1 MKTKLGLNKAQKSTH
16 QSLTKPFGKK
26 FMSLV
31 LCICM
36 LIGVLATM
44 PSAVYANVDS
54 LNLLWPIKNYYRVD
68 SGFGIR
74 SWDGRAHNGIDI
86 FRPCN
91 TPIYAAQSGTAVA
104 TYHSSWGNNV
114 LIDHGNGYKT
124 RYAHMNKF
132 AFSGSKWVEK
142 GEVIGYVGKTG
153 SAAGYHLHFELY
165 QGPTRINPVPVNYD
179 GRHSFGG
186 SAPCTQAVRYVYDV
200 TQTVTE
206 PVHTHSWNYN
216 YDSGHPHNQYRSCS
230 CGAKEYTGSRQNV
243 AGCANCFPVGNV
255 SLTRSFNKVNGTA
268 TFYRNS
274 VENAHSYTLTLY
286 RDGYQYGNYNM
297 SGRSYSVSGLAPGN
311 YSAELTAR
319 NNNTGR
325 TRKGYCSNF
334 KIVNTYNVSFNAN
347 GGSNA
352 PSAQTKI
359 QNEWLTLSSS
369 KPNRSHYIFKGWA
382 SSRTASEP
390 QYQPGG
396 TYDKNAKI
404 TLYAVW
410 EPEVY
415 TVNFDADGG
424 KGDVSD
430 RTITYGDTMK
440 MPNGV
445 IKDGYYLKGWATKK
459 GATDAEYKFGV
470 DYKIDKNLSLY
481 AVWGNSTWTE
491 EVASSFAGG
500 DGTEQNPYRISNAA
514 ELAYL
519 AKIVNTQSTAAEYKY
534 YVLTDNINLGYS
546 EWTPI
551 GIFDNENQYFCGSLD
566 GNGYT
571 ISDLYI
577 SNVNANYI
585 GLFGRAKD
593 STFKNITLAGTIE
606 GINTTVV
613 AYIGGMCGYT
623 EKTDFTDCNIAFFN
637 ISNLTV
643 GTSGY
648 SSVGCLAGNT
658 DEGNIMKCRADECSI
673 NLKSGEFY
681 SGIMVGDCNT
691 KISDCEVK
699 STESGLFSTSSN
711 VDMYA
716 IGGLCGY
723 MNEDVETCSVSAP
736 YFANTLQVNC
746 SQYGMDRIGGL
757 CGYATATVRTSSV
770 QFSDGPI
777 KTIDGGD
784 YKSSI
789 YASGDEAF
797 IGGITGYSES
807 MSEIIDC
814 KYNGQS
820 LTGISKNRGMII
832 GGLVG
837 RATSPPNA
845 TASREHKGYSTIKYR
860 EMPTKDGYKAI
871 WYTNPECT
879 NQYMFGTR
887 ISEDLILYPKWEK
900 RGKRR
905 YWNGTSKEPEY
916 NTDTKTYIIT
926 TGEELAWISDVSN
939 GVITTGANY
948 PADKSFKGYNVELGD
963 DIYLNENW
971 SSSSEWG
978 NTPPPNTWKR
988 IGSFSG
994 TFNGKGYTIYGMYK
1008 QGLFGTLTAG
1018 KISGVDVDCL
1028 YINEAAVVDYI
1039 DENSVV
1045 ENCEV
1050 TGSYRDSRIYGN
1062 DTIGGIARKNYG
1074 EIKNCINFAPIY
1086 GRYQVGGIVGE
1097 NNGKISDC
1105 HNYGDVSGNS
1115 GDNYYSV
1122 CIGGI
1127 VGENK
1132 GYGASDIRIV
1142 NCSNSGYVYGVVGI
1156 GGIVGKSI
1164 CNKFNY
1170 IEHCFNKGP
1179 VYGSYRNGTW
1189 NCSSIGGIIGES
1201 GSGTSVYDC
1210 YNVGGVGGSS
1220 SYSDIGG
1227 IIGHQGY
1234 SDSFK
1239 QHGWISRCYN
1249 IGNVTG
1255 NSEIGEIAGYNNGY
1269 VRWNYYSGSNSV
1281 VGTNDYSAYDNYYKS
1296 SSNMKNL
1303 SNLSRLGESD
1313 WAVNSNYN
1321 DGYPYLKSIEYVFK
1335 TYSIKSG
1342 EELTQNDTIKRSFA
1356 NVDGILYGEGSWS
1369 KVGGLAGVASG
1380 STTSVPTARI
1390 KGSLSVA
1397 SKINANTTG
1406 KAYKGYIVGNMYD
1419 PAFDISS
1426 TYYGSDVELPNNGS
1440 NDVINTAGTARAT
1453 RLMKM
1458 PSFLKNQL
1466 GLGEYISV
1474 ENLKENPEAV
1484 WVIRDGQLPELY
1496 YNCLN
1501 DITVSKDIENGAVTV
1516 DKTQAVDGETVTITA
1531 TPNDGYELNKVYV
1544 NGTEID
1550 GTAFEMSGAS
1560 DVYATF
1566 KPITPEYNVKV
1577 QTDSNA
1583 AATLVNMDKDSGGE
1597 ISLMSVGDTELT
1609 ARDGEEIKVN
1619 ASAIDDYTVDGVYV
1633 NGEEIAAD
1641 SFIVTDNSTVSLDVQ
1656 SLSTDVKAV
1665 TNDAEDISYISAV
1678 LSGKLEDDSSEHQRY
1693 ILYWA
1698 DNDPDTVYTTEVSEQ
1713 PGEYKVEVQDLLPG
1727 TAYSFK
1733 MTENGNVKSFKTLSE
1748 DSDGDGEPV
1757 TPPQKDLLTTT
1768 VCTKTVDGYHF
1779 DITADESITDEI
1791 MVAIYNADDMVIDIK
1806 YAEVSGGKAAVDT
1819 TQSTAKY
1826 AKIFVWESGM
1836 KPKAAPERVTVQ

>member
-1 MKTKLGLNKAQKSTH
+1 M
-16 QSLTKPFGKK
+16 
-26 FMSLV
+26 
-31 LCICM
+31 
-36 LIGVLATM
+36 
-44 PSAVYANVDS
+44 
-54 LNLLWPIKNYYRVD
+54 
-68 SGFGIR
+68 
-74 SWDGRAHNGIDI
+74 
-86 FRPCN
+86 
-91 TPIYAAQSGTAVA
+91 
-104 TYHSSWGNNV
+104 
-114 LIDHGNGYKT
+114 
-124 RYAHMNKF
+124 
-132 AFSGSKWVEK
+132 
-142 GEVIGYVGKTG
+142 
-153 SAAGYHLHFELY
+153 
-165 QGPTRINPVPVNYD
+165 
-179 GRHSFGG
+179 
-186 SAPCTQAVRYVYDV
+186 
-200 TQTVTE
+200 
-206 PVHTHSWNYN
+206 
-216 YDSGHPHNQYRSCS
+216 
-230 CGAKEYTGSRQNV
+230 
-243 AGCANCFPVGNV
+243 
-255 SLTRSFNKVNGTA
+255 
-268 TFYRNS
+268 
-274 VENAHSYTLTLY
+274 
-286 RDGYQYGNYNM
+286 
-297 SGRSYSVSGLAPGN
+297 
-311 YSAELTAR
+311 
-319 NNNTGR
+319 
-325 TRKGYCSNF
+325 
-334 KIVNTYNVSFNAN
+334 
-347 GGSNA
+347 
-352 PSAQTKI
+352 
-359 QNEWLTLSSS
+359 
-369 KPNRSHYIFKGWA
+369 
-382 SSRTASEP
+382 
-390 QYQPGG
+390 
-396 TYDKNAKI
+396 
-404 TLYAVW
+404 
-410 EPEVY
+410 
-415 TVNFDADGG
+415 
-424 KGDVSD
+424 
-430 RTITYGDTMK
+430 
-440 MPNGV
+440 
-445 IKDGYYLKGWATKK
+445 
-459 GATDAEYKFGV
+459 
-470 DYKIDKNLSLY
+470 
-481 AVWGNSTWTE
+481 
-491 EVASSFAGG
+491 
-500 DGTEQNPYRISNAA
+500 
-514 ELAYL
+514 
-519 AKIVNTQSTAAEYKY
+519 NTQSTAPEYKY

-585 GLFGRAKD
+585 GLFGRAQD
-593 STFKNITLAGTIE
+593 SAFKNITLAGTIE
-606 GINTTVV
+606 GINTTTV

-673 NLKSGEFY
+673 NLKSGRFY

-711 VDMYA
+711 VDMYT

-746 SQYGMDRIGGL
+746 SQYGADRIGGL

-777 KTIDGGD
+777 KTIDGSD

-789 YASGDEAF
+789 YASGDEAS

-887 ISEDLILYPKWEK
+887 ISEDLTLYPKWEK
-900 RGKRR
+900 YGERK

-939 GVITTGANY
+939 GVITTGTNY

-971 SSSSEWG
+971 SSSDKWG
-978 NTPPPNTWKR
+978 STPPPNIWKR
-988 IGSFSG
+988 IGNFSG
-994 TFNGKGYTIYGMYK
+994 TFNGKGYTIYGLYK
-1008 QGLFGTLTAG
+1008 QGLFDKLAFG
-1018 KISGVDVDCL
+1018 KISGVTVKNL
-1028 YINEAAVVDYI
+1028 YINDDGAAVVNYI
-1039 DENSVV
+1039 DGDSVV

-1050 TGSYRDSRIYGN
+1050 QRYYETDSTIYGG
-1062 DTIGGIARKNYG
+1062 GGIARRNYG
-1074 EIKNCINFAPIY
+1074 EIKKCMNEAYIY
-1086 GRYQVGGIVGE
+1086 GDVRTGGIVGE
-1097 NNGKISDC
+1097 NYGKISDC
-1105 HNYGDVSGNS
+1105 HNYGKINGESEV
-1115 GDNYYSV
+1115 
-1122 CIGGI
+1122 GGI
-1127 VGENK
+1127 VGFSSSSSS
-1132 GYGASDIRIV
+1132 GLYSLISC
-1142 NCSNSGYVYGVVGI
+1142 CSNHNAVYGESEV
-1156 GGIVGKSI
+1156 GGIVGNSDSKT
-1164 CNKFNY
+1164 KMKY
-1170 IEHCFNKGP
+1170 CFNKVQSVLIYAKYG
-1179 VYGSYRNGTW
+1179 YCGGIAGFAAGSIDYCYNLMTNRIAGSYLT
-1189 NCSSIGGIIGES
+1189 GGIAGRLNTTGKIN
-1201 GSGTSVYDC
+1201 T
-1210 YNVGGVGGSS
+1210 
-1220 SYSDIGG
+1220 
-1227 IIGHQGY
+1227 
-1234 SDSFK
+1234 
-1239 QHGWISRCYN
+1239 CYN
-1249 IGNVTG
+1249 IGTVSADKDVG
-1255 NSEIGEIAGYNNGY
+1255 SIVGLSEGSVN
-1269 VRWNYYSGSNSV
+1269 RCYYSSSKAA
-1281 VGTNDYSAYDNYYKS
+1281 VGNNDGSAYENYYKS
-1296 SSNMKNL
+1296 NTDMKKL
-1303 SNLSRLGESD
+1303 SNLSYLDESD

-1321 DGYPYLKSIEYVFK
+1321 DGYPYLKSTEYVFK

-1342 EELTQNDTIKRSFA
+1342 EKLTQNDTIKRSFA

-1406 KAYKGYIVGNMYD
+1406 KAYKGYIVGDMD
-1419 PAFDISS
+1419 DTAFDISS

-1474 ENLKENPEAV
+1474 ENLKENPDAV

-1501 DITVSKDIENGAVTV
+1501 DITVSKDIENGEVTA

-1560 DVYATF
+1560 DIYATF

-1583 AATLVNMDKDSGGE
+1583 AATLVNMDKDSGSE
-1597 ISLMSVGDTELT
+1597 ISLISVGDTELT

-1656 SLSTDVKAV
+1656 SISTDVKAV

-1678 LSGKLEDDSSEHQRY
+1678 LSGKLEDDNSEHQRY

-1768 VCTKTVDGYHF
+1768 VCTKNVDGYHF
-1779 DITADESITDEI
+1779 DITEDESITDEI

-1806 YAEVSGGKAAVDT
+1806 YAEVSGGKAAADT

>member
-26 FMSLV
+26 LMSFV

-36 LIGVLATM
+36 LIGIMV
-44 PSAVYANVDS
+44 
-54 LNLLWPIKNYYRVD
+54 
-68 SGFGIR
+68 
-74 SWDGRAHNGIDI
+74 
-86 FRPCN
+86 
-91 TPIYAAQSGTAVA
+91 
-104 TYHSSWGNNV
+104 
-114 LIDHGNGYKT
+114 
-124 RYAHMNKF
+124 
-132 AFSGSKWVEK
+132 
-142 GEVIGYVGKTG
+142 
-153 SAAGYHLHFELY
+153 
-165 QGPTRINPVPVNYD
+165 INPQNAEAQTITISEFNQKIQELKKLYPEKSYWNGSYNGKSWQCYGWAETVCAYIFNDNPRNWARNYD
-179 GRHSFGG
+179 LDNIRLGVHLRYPYKGYGHSMVVTGISGNTVTISDCNWVRNTVTWDRRTYTISELKNLGAWYYASNNSRVSGG
-186 SAPCTQAVRYVYDV
+186 TQ
-200 TQTVTE
+200 TE

-268 TFYRNS
+268 TFYRNN

-396 TYDKNAKI
+396 AYDKNAKI

-519 AKIVNTQSTAAEYKY
+519 AKIVNTQSTAPEYKY

-577 SNVNANYI
+577 SNVNANYV

-593 STFKNITLAGTIE
+593 SCFKNITLAGTIE
-606 GINTTVV
+606 GINMSTNVSI
-613 AYIGGMCGYT
+613 YIGGMCGYT
-623 EKTDFTDCNIAFFN
+623 EKTDFTDCNITFFN
-637 ISNLTV
+637 ISDLTSDLKDSRNV
-643 GTSGY
+643 DYY
-648 SSVGCLAGNT
+648 SMRVGCLAGYTN
-658 DEGNIMKCRADECSI
+658 EGNIMKCRADECSI
-673 NLKSGEFY
+673 NLKSGRFV
-681 SGIMVGDCNT
+681 SGIMVGSCNT

-711 VDMYA
+711 VYWYY

-736 YFANTLQVNC
+736 YFANTLQTNYDYWNHYT
-746 SQYGMDRIGGL
+746 SIGGL
-757 CGYATATVRTSSV
+757 CGYARDAVRTSSV
-770 QFSDGPI
+770 QFSDGLI

-789 YASGDEAF
+789 YASGDNRVY
-797 IGGITGYSES
+797 IGGITGR
-807 MSEIIDC
+807 SEILPYPNQSIEIVDC

-820 LTGISKNRGMII
+820 LTAALQKNIAYV
-832 GGLVG
+832 GGL
-837 RATSPPNA
+837 
-845 TASREHKGYSTIKYR
+845 
-860 EMPTKDGYKAI
+860 
-871 WYTNPECT
+871 
-879 NQYMFGTR
+879 
-887 ISEDLILYPKWEK
+887 
-900 RGKRR
+900 
-905 YWNGTSKEPEY
+905 
-916 NTDTKTYIIT
+916 
-926 TGEELAWISDVSN
+926 
-939 GVITTGANY
+939 TGA
-948 PADKSFKGYNVELGD
+948 
-963 DIYLNENW
+963 
-971 SSSSEWG
+971 
-978 NTPPPNTWKR
+978 
-988 IGSFSG
+988 
-994 TFNGKGYTIYGMYK
+994 
-1008 QGLFGTLTAG
+1008 LT
-1018 KISGVDVDCL
+1018 
-1028 YINEAAVVDYI
+1028 
-1039 DENSVV
+1039 
-1045 ENCEV
+1045 
-1050 TGSYRDSRIYGN
+1050 
-1062 DTIGGIARKNYG
+1062 
-1074 EIKNCINFAPIY
+1074 
-1086 GRYQVGGIVGE
+1086 
-1097 NNGKISDC
+1097 
-1105 HNYGDVSGNS
+1105 
-1115 GDNYYSV
+1115 
-1122 CIGGI
+1122 
-1127 VGENK
+1127 
-1132 GYGASDIRIV
+1132 
-1142 NCSNSGYVYGVVGI
+1142 
-1156 GGIVGKSI
+1156 
-1164 CNKFNY
+1164 
-1170 IEHCFNKGP
+1170 
-1179 VYGSYRNGTW
+1179 
-1189 NCSSIGGIIGES
+1189 
-1201 GSGTSVYDC
+1201 
-1210 YNVGGVGGSS
+1210 
-1220 SYSDIGG
+1220 
-1227 IIGHQGY
+1227 
-1234 SDSFK
+1234 
-1239 QHGWISRCYN
+1239 
-1249 IGNVTG
+1249 
-1255 NSEIGEIAGYNNGY
+1255 
-1269 VRWNYYSGSNSV
+1269 YSG
-1281 VGTNDYSAYDNYYKS
+1281 
-1296 SSNMKNL
+1296 
-1303 SNLSRLGESD
+1303 
-1313 WAVNSNYN
+1313 
-1321 DGYPYLKSIEYVFK
+1321 F
-1335 TYSIKSG
+1335 
-1342 EELTQNDTIKRSFA
+1342 TQNPKLAIKRSFA
-1356 NVDGILYGEGSWS
+1356 NVDGILYGEAARSE
-1369 KVGGLAGVASG
+1369 VGGIAG
-1380 STTSVPTARI
+1380 STGHDSTI
-1390 KGSLSVA
+1390 KGSLSIA
-1397 SKINANTTG
+1397 SKIDAKCSGTDEDFN
-1406 KAYKGYIVGNMYD
+1406 KACKGYIVGDMGT
-1419 PAFDISS
+1419 ATDISS

-1466 GLGEYISV
+1466 GLGEYISI
-1474 ENLKENPEAV
+1474 ENLKENPDAV

-1501 DITVSKDIENGAVTV
+1501 DIAVSKDIENGAVTA

-1560 DVYATF
+1560 DIYATF

-1577 QTDSNA
+1577 QTDGNA

-1665 TNDAEDISYISAV
+1665 TNDVEGIDEYEITFSGSVSGDEENAV
-1678 LSGKLEDDSSEHQRY
+1678 RY
-1693 ILYWA
+1693 IKYWC
-1698 DNDPDTVYTTEVSEQ
+1698 NDDPTQVYTTEPQ
-1713 PGEYKVEVQDLLPG
+1713 NGAGEYSVKIPSWYFEPEKTYSYSMTDGGNIKTFSVSPG
-1727 TAYSFK
+1727 IS
-1733 MTENGNVKSFKTLSE
+1733 G
-1748 DSDGDGEPV
+1748 DDGDPV
-1757 TPPQKDLLTTT
+1757 TPQKDLLTTT

-1806 YAEVSGGKAAVDT
+1806 YAEVSGGKAATDT
-1819 TQSTAKY
+1819 TQSTTKY

-1836 KPKAAPERVTVQ
+1836 KPKAEPERVAVQ

>member
-26 FMSLV
+26 LMSFA

-36 LIGVLATM
+36 LIGIMV
-44 PSAVYANVDS
+44 
-54 LNLLWPIKNYYRVD
+54 
-68 SGFGIR
+68 
-74 SWDGRAHNGIDI
+74 
-86 FRPCN
+86 
-91 TPIYAAQSGTAVA
+91 
-104 TYHSSWGNNV
+104 
-114 LIDHGNGYKT
+114 
-124 RYAHMNKF
+124 
-132 AFSGSKWVEK
+132 
-142 GEVIGYVGKTG
+142 
-153 SAAGYHLHFELY
+153 
-165 QGPTRINPVPVNYD
+165 INPQNAEAQTITISEFNQKIQELKKLYPEKSYWNGSYNGKSWQCYGWAETVCAYIFNDNPRNWARNYD
-179 GRHSFGG
+179 LDNIRLGVHLRYPYKGYGHSMVVTGISGNTVTISDCNWVRNTVTWDRRTYTISELKNLGAWYYASNNSRVSGG
-186 SAPCTQAVRYVYDV
+186 TQ
-200 TQTVTE
+200 TE

-268 TFYRNS
+268 TFYRNN

-369 KPNRSHYIFKGWA
+369 KPSRSHYIFKGWA

-396 TYDKNAKI
+396 AYDKNAKI

-424 KGDVSD
+424 KGDISD

-519 AKIVNTQSTAAEYKY
+519 AKIVNTQSSAPEYKY

-593 STFKNITLAGTIE
+593 SCFKNITLAGTIE
-606 GINTTVV
+606 GINTTAV

-637 ISNLTV
+637 ISNLAVDTYRW
-643 GTSGY
+643 SK
-648 SSVGCLAGNT
+648 VGCLAGNT

-673 NLKSGEFY
+673 NLKSGSFY
-681 SGIMVGDCNT
+681 SGIMVGDCNAT
-691 KISDCEVK
+691 MSDCEVK

-711 VDMYA
+711 VGKYS
-716 IGGLCGY
+716 IGGLCGRA
-723 MNEDVETCSVSAP
+723 NGFGIKTCRVSAP
-736 YFANTLQVNC
+736 YFANTLQLTGG
-746 SQYGMDRIGGL
+746 YIGGL
-757 CGYATATVRTSSV
+757 CGRTETGIKASSV
-770 QFSDGPI
+770 QFINGSV
-777 KTIDGGD
+777 KTIDDGD

-789 YASGDEAF
+789 YAYASGNDGVA
-797 IGGITGYSES
+797 IGGITGYTDWVS
-807 MSEIIDC
+807 IHDC

-820 LTGISKNRGMII
+820 LTGISNN
-832 GGLVG
+832 
-837 RATSPPNA
+837 SS
-845 TASREHKGYSTIKYR
+845 AS
-860 EMPTKDGYKAI
+860 
-871 WYTNPECT
+871 
-879 NQYMFGTR
+879 
-887 ISEDLILYPKWEK
+887 
-900 RGKRR
+900 
-905 YWNGTSKEPEY
+905 
-916 NTDTKTYIIT
+916 
-926 TGEELAWISDVSN
+926 
-939 GVITTGANY
+939 
-948 PADKSFKGYNVELGD
+948 
-963 DIYLNENW
+963 
-971 SSSSEWG
+971 
-978 NTPPPNTWKR
+978 
-988 IGSFSG
+988 
-994 TFNGKGYTIYGMYK
+994 
-1008 QGLFGTLTAG
+1008 
-1018 KISGVDVDCL
+1018 
-1028 YINEAAVVDYI
+1028 
-1039 DENSVV
+1039 
-1045 ENCEV
+1045 
-1050 TGSYRDSRIYGN
+1050 
-1062 DTIGGIARKNYG
+1062 
-1074 EIKNCINFAPIY
+1074 
-1086 GRYQVGGIVGE
+1086 VGGICGLMRRF
-1097 NNGKISDC
+1097 GPKYSP
-1105 HNYGDVSGNS
+1105 DV
-1115 GDNYYSV
+1115 
-1122 CIGGI
+1122 
-1127 VGENK
+1127 
-1132 GYGASDIRIV
+1132 
-1142 NCSNSGYVYGVVGI
+1142 
-1156 GGIVGKSI
+1156 
-1164 CNKFNY
+1164 
-1170 IEHCFNKGP
+1170 
-1179 VYGSYRNGTW
+1179 
-1189 NCSSIGGIIGES
+1189 
-1201 GSGTSVYDC
+1201 
-1210 YNVGGVGGSS
+1210 
-1220 SYSDIGG
+1220 
-1227 IIGHQGY
+1227 
-1234 SDSFK
+1234 
-1239 QHGWISRCYN
+1239 RC
-1249 IGNVTG
+1249 
-1255 NSEIGEIAGYNNGY
+1255 
-1269 VRWNYYSGSNSV
+1269 
-1281 VGTNDYSAYDNYYKS
+1281 
-1296 SSNMKNL
+1296 
-1303 SNLSRLGESD
+1303 
-1313 WAVNSNYN
+1313 
-1321 DGYPYLKSIEYVFK
+1321 
-1335 TYSIKSG
+1335 
-1342 EELTQNDTIKRSFA
+1342 SFA
-1356 NVDGILYGEGSWS
+1356 NVDGLLYGEGRSS
-1369 KVGGLAGVASG
+1369 NVGGLDGVIVGDAI
-1380 STTSVPTARI
+1380 SVQ
-1390 KGSLSVA
+1390 GSLSVA
-1397 SKINANTTG
+1397 LKINAKATE
-1406 KAYKGYIVGNMYD
+1406 KAYKGYIVGKTND
-1419 PAFDISS
+1419 IAFDISS

-1474 ENLKENPEAV
+1474 ENLKENPDAV

-1501 DITVSKDIENGAVTV
+1501 DITVSKDMENGGITV

-1531 TPNDGYELNKVYV
+1531 TPNDGYELNSVYV
-1544 NGTEID
+1544 NGVEID
-1550 GTAFEMSGAS
+1550 GTAFEMSGAC

-1577 QTDSNA
+1577 QTDGNA

-1656 SLSTDVKAV
+1656 SLSPDVKAV
-1665 TNDAEDISYISAV
+1665 TNDVEGIDEYEITFSGSVSGDEENAV
-1678 LSGKLEDDSSEHQRY
+1678 RY
-1693 ILYWA
+1693 IKYWC
-1698 DNDPDTVYTTEVSEQ
+1698 NDDPTQVYTTEPQ
-1713 PGEYKVEVQDLLPG
+1713 NGAGEYSVKIPSWYFEPEKTYSYSMADGGNIKTFSVSPG
-1727 TAYSFK
+1727 IS
-1733 MTENGNVKSFKTLSE
+1733 G
-1748 DSDGDGEPV
+1748 DDGDPV
-1757 TPPQKDLLTTT
+1757 TPQKDLLTTT

-1806 YAEVSGGKAAVDT
+1806 YAEVSGGKAAADT
-1819 TQSTAKY
+1819 TQSAAKY

>member
-26 FMSLV
+26 LMSFV

-36 LIGVLATM
+36 LIGIMV
-44 PSAVYANVDS
+44 
-54 LNLLWPIKNYYRVD
+54 
-68 SGFGIR
+68 
-74 SWDGRAHNGIDI
+74 
-86 FRPCN
+86 
-91 TPIYAAQSGTAVA
+91 
-104 TYHSSWGNNV
+104 
-114 LIDHGNGYKT
+114 
-124 RYAHMNKF
+124 
-132 AFSGSKWVEK
+132 
-142 GEVIGYVGKTG
+142 
-153 SAAGYHLHFELY
+153 
-165 QGPTRINPVPVNYD
+165 INPQNAEAQTITISEFNQKIQELKKLYPEKSYWNGSYNGKSWQCYGWAETVCAYIFNDNPRNWARNYD
-179 GRHSFGG
+179 LDNIRLGVHLRYPYKGYGHSMVVTGISGNTVTISDCNWVRNTVTWDRRTYTISELKNLGAWYYASNNSRVSGG
-186 SAPCTQAVRYVYDV
+186 TQ
-200 TQTVTE
+200 TE

-268 TFYRNS
+268 TFYRNN

-369 KPNRSHYIFKGWA
+369 KPSRSHYIFKGWA

-459 GATDAEYKFGV
+459 GAKDAEYKFGV

-519 AKIVNTQSTAAEYKY
+519 AKIVNTQSSAPEYKY
-534 YVLTDNINLGYS
+534 YILTDNINLGYS

-551 GIFDNENQYFCGSLD
+551 GIFDNENQYFCGSFD

-593 STFKNITLAGTIE
+593 SAFKNITLAGTIE
-606 GINTTVV
+606 GINTTAV

-637 ISNLTV
+637 ISNSAV
-643 GTSGY
+643 SWSYVPISG
-648 SSVGCLAGNT
+648 VGCLAGYT
-658 DEGNIMKCRADECSI
+658 MEGNIMRCRADECSI
-673 NLKSGEFY
+673 NLKSGRVY
-681 SGIMVGDCNT
+681 SGIMVGYCNAT
-691 KISDCEVK
+691 MSDCEVK
-699 STESGLFSTSSN
+699 STESGLFSASTNEPYFS
-711 VDMYA
+711 
-716 IGGLCGY
+716 IGGLCGESY
-723 MNEDVETCSVSAP
+723 KSIEMCRVSAP
-736 YFANTLQVNC
+736 YFANTLQGSSDQGGNN
-746 SQYGMDRIGGL
+746 YIGGL
-757 CGYATATVRTSSV
+757 CGQAYADVRASSV
-770 QFSDGPI
+770 CFNNGPI
-777 KTIDGGD
+777 KTINGEE

-789 YASGDEAF
+789 YISGLRPARG
-797 IGGITGYSES
+797 IGGIAGWSGGNIS
-807 MSEIIDC
+807 DC

-820 LTGISKNRGMII
+820 ITSIGALNTEILL
-832 GGLVG
+832 GGLAG
-837 RATSPPNA
+837 AMSN
-845 TASREHKGYSTIKYR
+845 
-860 EMPTKDGYKAI
+860 
-871 WYTNPECT
+871 
-879 NQYMFGTR
+879 
-887 ISEDLILYPKWEK
+887 
-900 RGKRR
+900 
-905 YWNGTSKEPEY
+905 
-916 NTDTKTYIIT
+916 KTMI
-926 TGEELAWISDVSN
+926 N
-939 GVITTGANY
+939 H
-948 PADKSFKGYNVELGD
+948 
-963 DIYLNENW
+963 
-971 SSSSEWG
+971 
-978 NTPPPNTWKR
+978 
-988 IGSFSG
+988 SFS
-994 TFNGKGYTIYGMYK
+994 
-1008 QGLFGTLTAG
+1008 
-1018 KISGVDVDCL
+1018 
-1028 YINEAAVVDYI
+1028 
-1039 DENSVV
+1039 
-1045 ENCEV
+1045 
-1050 TGSYRDSRIYGN
+1050 
-1062 DTIGGIARKNYG
+1062 
-1074 EIKNCINFAPIY
+1074 
-1086 GRYQVGGIVGE
+1086 
-1097 NNGKISDC
+1097 
-1105 HNYGDVSGNS
+1105 
-1115 GDNYYSV
+1115 
-1122 CIGGI
+1122 
-1127 VGENK
+1127 
-1132 GYGASDIRIV
+1132 
-1142 NCSNSGYVYGVVGI
+1142 
-1156 GGIVGKSI
+1156 
-1164 CNKFNY
+1164 
-1170 IEHCFNKGP
+1170 
-1179 VYGSYRNGTW
+1179 
-1189 NCSSIGGIIGES
+1189 
-1201 GSGTSVYDC
+1201 
-1210 YNVGGVGGSS
+1210 
-1220 SYSDIGG
+1220 
-1227 IIGHQGY
+1227 
-1234 SDSFK
+1234 
-1239 QHGWISRCYN
+1239 
-1249 IGNVTG
+1249 
-1255 NSEIGEIAGYNNGY
+1255 
-1269 VRWNYYSGSNSV
+1269 
-1281 VGTNDYSAYDNYYKS
+1281 
-1296 SSNMKNL
+1296 
-1303 SNLSRLGESD
+1303 
-1313 WAVNSNYN
+1313 
-1321 DGYPYLKSIEYVFK
+1321 
-1335 TYSIKSG
+1335 
-1342 EELTQNDTIKRSFA
+1342 
-1356 NVDGILYGEGSWS
+1356 NVDGILYAEERAGLGPRI
-1369 KVGGLAGVASG
+1369 GGLVGVG
-1380 STTSVPTARI
+1380 PNQI
-1390 KGSLSVA
+1390 KGSLSIV
-1397 SKINANTTG
+1397 SKIDAKCSGTDEYFN
-1406 KAYKGYIVGNMYD
+1406 KVYKGYIVGRMD
-1419 PAFDISS
+1419 DTAFDISS

-1440 NDVINTAGTARAT
+1440 QDVINTAGTARAT

-1474 ENLKENPEAV
+1474 ENLKENPDAV

-1501 DITVSKDIENGAVTV
+1501 DITVSKDIENGAVTA

-1550 GTAFEMSGAS
+1550 GTAFEMLGAS
-1560 DVYATF
+1560 DIYATF

-1577 QTDSNA
+1577 QTDGNA

-1665 TNDAEDISYISAV
+1665 TNDVEGIDEYEITFSGSVSGDEENAV
-1678 LSGKLEDDSSEHQRY
+1678 RY
-1693 ILYWA
+1693 IKYWC
-1698 DNDPDTVYTTEVSEQ
+1698 NDDPTQVYTTEPQ
-1713 PGEYKVEVQDLLPG
+1713 NGAGEYSVKIPSWYFEPEKTYSYSMTDGGNIKTFSVSPG
-1727 TAYSFK
+1727 IS
-1733 MTENGNVKSFKTLSE
+1733 G
-1748 DSDGDGEPV
+1748 DDGDPV
-1757 TPPQKDLLTTT
+1757 TPQKDLLTTT

-1791 MVAIYNADDMVIDIK
+1791 MVAIYNADDVVIDIK
-1806 YAEVSGGKAAVDT
+1806 YAEVSGGKAATDT
-1819 TQSTAKY
+1819 TQSAAKY

>member
-1 MKTKLGLNKAQKSTH
+1 MKTKLGLNKAQKPTH

-165 QGPTRINPVPVNYD
+165 QGSTRINPVPVNYD

-268 TFYRNS
+268 TFYRNN

-369 KPNRSHYIFKGWA
+369 KPSRSHYIFKGWA

-500 DGTEQNPYRISNAA
+500 DGTEQNPYQISNAA

-519 AKIVNTQSTAAEYKY
+519 AKTVNTQSTTPEYKY
-534 YVLTDNINLGYS
+534 YILTDNINLGYS

-551 GIFDNENQYFCGSLD
+551 GIYDNTNQYFCGSLD

-577 SNVNANYI
+577 SGAATPYI
-585 GLFGRAKD
+585 GLFGYAKN
-593 STFKNITLAGTIE
+593 SVFKNITLAGTIE
-606 GINTTVV
+606 GIQVSDNN
-613 AYIGGMCGYT
+613 YYYNIGGMCGYT
-623 EKTDFTDCNIAFFN
+623 EKTDFTDCKAAFFN
-637 ISNLTV
+637 IAGVENN
-643 GTSGY
+643 
-648 SSVGCLAGNT
+648 SSRVYVGCLAGRIYW
-658 DEGNIMKCRADECSI
+658 GNIINCKAEECSI
-673 NLKSGEFY
+673 NFKSGNY
-681 SGIMVGDCNT
+681 TSGILVGCSNST
-691 KISDCEVK
+691 KISDCSVS
-699 STESGLFSTSSN
+699 STESGLFSASSN
-711 VDMYA
+711 INTIMMGGICGDM
-716 IGGLCGY
+716 GGTI
-723 MNEDVETCSVSAP
+723 ERCSVSAP
-736 YFANTLQVNC
+736 YFANTLQIKSMGAYFEYV
-746 SQYGMDRIGGL
+746 GGL
-757 CGYATATVRTSSV
+757 CGYVNGTVRACSV
-770 QFSDGPI
+770 QFNNGPE
-777 KTIDGGD
+777 KTINGED

-789 YASGDEAF
+789 YVMGDSTYFF
-797 IGGITGYSES
+797 IGGIVGKTGEA
-807 MSEIIDC
+807 EIVDC

-820 LTGISKNRGMII
+820 ITNILTS
-832 GGLVG
+832 
-837 RATSPPNA
+837 
-845 TASREHKGYSTIKYR
+845 
-860 EMPTKDGYKAI
+860 DGHY
-871 WYTNPECT
+871 
-879 NQYMFGTR
+879 YM
-887 ISEDLILYPKWEK
+887 
-900 RGKRR
+900 
-905 YWNGTSKEPEY
+905 
-916 NTDTKTYIIT
+916 
-926 TGEELAWISDVSN
+926 AH
-939 GVITTGANY
+939 NY
-948 PADKSFKGYNVELGD
+948 
-963 DIYLNENW
+963 
-971 SSSSEWG
+971 
-978 NTPPPNTWKR
+978 
-988 IGSFSG
+988 
-994 TFNGKGYTIYGMYK
+994 
-1008 QGLFGTLTAG
+1008 
-1018 KISGVDVDCL
+1018 
-1028 YINEAAVVDYI
+1028 
-1039 DENSVV
+1039 
-1045 ENCEV
+1045 
-1050 TGSYRDSRIYGN
+1050 
-1062 DTIGGIARKNYG
+1062 IGGIAG
-1074 EIKNCINFAPIY
+1074 
-1086 GRYQVGGIVGE
+1086 V
-1097 NNGKISDC
+1097 
-1105 HNYGDVSGNS
+1105 NS
-1115 GDNYYSV
+1115 
-1122 CIGGI
+1122 
-1127 VGENK
+1127 E
-1132 GYGASDIRIV
+1132 
-1142 NCSNSGYVYGVVGI
+1142 
-1156 GGIVGKSI
+1156 
-1164 CNKFNY
+1164 
-1170 IEHCFNKGP
+1170 
-1179 VYGSYRNGTW
+1179 
-1189 NCSSIGGIIGES
+1189 
-1201 GSGTSVYDC
+1201 
-1210 YNVGGVGGSS
+1210 
-1220 SYSDIGG
+1220 YSD
-1227 IIGHQGY
+1227 
-1234 SDSFK
+1234 K
-1239 QHGWISRCYN
+1239 
-1249 IGNVTG
+1249 
-1255 NSEIGEIAGYNNGY
+1255 
-1269 VRWNYYSGSNSV
+1269 
-1281 VGTNDYSAYDNYYKS
+1281 
-1296 SSNMKNL
+1296 
-1303 SNLSRLGESD
+1303 
-1313 WAVNSNYN
+1313 
-1321 DGYPYLKSIEYVFK
+1321 
-1335 TYSIKSG
+1335 
-1342 EELTQNDTIKRSFA
+1342 ELLIKRCIA
-1356 NVDGILYGEGSWS
+1356 NVDGILYGETAVPNIGGVLGSIDGEKES
-1369 KVGGLAGVASG
+1369 RIESSLAIAKKIDGRTTKSGEVYKV
-1380 STTSVPTARI
+1380 
-1390 KGSLSVA
+1390 
-1397 SKINANTTG
+1397 N
-1406 KAYKGYIVGNMYD
+1406 KGYIVGINEGQGQ
-1419 PAFDISS
+1419 ISS

-1440 NDVINTAGTARAT
+1440 QDVINTEGTARST

-1466 GLGEYISV
+1466 GYGEYVSV
-1474 ENLKENPEAV
+1474 ENLKENPDAV

-1501 DITVSKDIENGAVTV
+1501 DITVSKDMENGGITV

-1531 TPNDGYELNKVYV
+1531 TPNDGYELNSVYV
-1544 NGTEID
+1544 NGVEID
-1550 GTAFEMSGAS
+1550 GTAFEMSGAC

-1577 QTDSNA
+1577 QTDGNA

-1678 LSGKLEDDSSEHQRY
+1678 LSGKLEDDNSEHQRY

-1698 DNDPDTVYTTEVSEQ
+1698 DNDPDTVYTTEISEQ

-1757 TPPQKDLLTTT
+1757 TPPQEDLLTTT
-1768 VCTKTVDGYHF
+1768 VCTKTVDGYRF
-1779 DITADESITDEI
+1779 DIIADESITDEV
-1791 MVAIYNADDMVIDIK
+1791 MVAIYNADDVVIDIK

-1826 AKIFVWESGM
+1826 AKIFVWDGEM

>member
-26 FMSLV
+26 LMSFV

-36 LIGVLATM
+36 FIGVLATM

-165 QGPTRINPVPVNYD
+165 QGSTRINPVPVNYD

-268 TFYRNS
+268 TFYRNN

-369 KPNRSHYIFKGWA
+369 KPSRSHYIFKGWA

-396 TYDKNAKI
+396 AYDKNAKI

-519 AKIVNTQSTAAEYKY
+519 AKIVNTQSSAPEYKY

-551 GIFDNENQYFCGSLD
+551 GIFDNENQYFCGSFD

-577 SNVNANYI
+577 SNVNANYV

-593 STFKNITLAGTIE
+593 SAFKNITLAGTIE
-606 GINTTVV
+606 GIRAHSNECP
-613 AYIGGMCGYT
+613 YIGGMCGYT
-623 EKTDFTDCNIAFFN
+623 EKTDFSDCKAAFFN
-637 ISNLTV
+637 IAGGENN
-643 GTSGY
+643 
-648 SSVGCLAGNT
+648 SSRLYVGCLAGKT
-658 DEGNIMKCRADECSI
+658 YWGNITNCKAEECSI
-673 NLKSGEFY
+673 NFKSGNY
-681 SGIMVGDCNT
+681 TSGILVGCSNLT
-691 KISDCEVK
+691 KISDCSVS
-699 STESGLFSTSSN
+699 STESGLFSSASSSN
-711 VDMYA
+711 KTIVM
-716 IGGLCGY
+716 GGLCGEMY
-723 MNEDVETCSVSAP
+723 GTIERCSVSAP
-736 YFANTLQVNC
+736 YFANTLQIKATSVNV
-746 SQYGMDRIGGL
+746 GGL
-757 CGYATATVRTSSV
+757 CGYVAGTVRACSV
-770 QFSDGPI
+770 QFNNGPE
-777 KTIDGGD
+777 KTINGED

-789 YASGDEAF
+789 YVMNNRVF
-797 IGGITGYSES
+797 VYIGGIVG
-807 MSEIIDC
+807 EIGGAEIVDC

-820 LTGISKNRGMII
+820 ITNILTSDSRFY
-832 GGLVG
+832 
-837 RATSPPNA
+837 
-845 TASREHKGYSTIKYR
+845 ASRNH
-860 EMPTKDGYKAI
+860 
-871 WYTNPECT
+871 
-879 NQYMFGTR
+879 
-887 ISEDLILYPKWEK
+887 
-900 RGKRR
+900 
-905 YWNGTSKEPEY
+905 
-916 NTDTKTYIIT
+916 
-926 TGEELAWISDVSN
+926 
-939 GVITTGANY
+939 
-948 PADKSFKGYNVELGD
+948 
-963 DIYLNENW
+963 
-971 SSSSEWG
+971 
-978 NTPPPNTWKR
+978 
-988 IGSFSG
+988 
-994 TFNGKGYTIYGMYK
+994 
-1008 QGLFGTLTAG
+1008 
-1018 KISGVDVDCL
+1018 
-1028 YINEAAVVDYI
+1028 
-1039 DENSVV
+1039 
-1045 ENCEV
+1045 
-1050 TGSYRDSRIYGN
+1050 
-1062 DTIGGIARKNYG
+1062 IGGIA
-1074 EIKNCINFAPIY
+1074 
-1086 GRYQVGGIVGE
+1086 
-1097 NNGKISDC
+1097 
-1105 HNYGDVSGNS
+1105 
-1115 GDNYYSV
+1115 
-1122 CIGGI
+1122 
-1127 VGENK
+1127 
-1132 GYGASDIRIV
+1132 GA
-1142 NCSNSGYVYGVVGI
+1142 
-1156 GGIVGKSI
+1156 
-1164 CNKFNY
+1164 
-1170 IEHCFNKGP
+1170 
-1179 VYGSYRNGTW
+1179 
-1189 NCSSIGGIIGES
+1189 
-1201 GSGTSVYDC
+1201 
-1210 YNVGGVGGSS
+1210 
-1220 SYSDIGG
+1220 
-1227 IIGHQGY
+1227 
-1234 SDSFK
+1234 
-1239 QHGWISRCYN
+1239 
-1249 IGNVTG
+1249 
-1255 NSEIGEIAGYNNGY
+1255 NSED
-1269 VRWNYYSGSNSV
+1269 SN
-1281 VGTNDYSAYDNYYKS
+1281 T
-1296 SSNMKNL
+1296 
-1303 SNLSRLGESD
+1303 
-1313 WAVNSNYN
+1313 
-1321 DGYPYLKSIEYVFK
+1321 
-1335 TYSIKSG
+1335 
-1342 EELTQNDTIKRSFA
+1342 ELLIKRCIA
-1356 NVDGILYGEGSWS
+1356 NVDGILYGEAGDPNI
-1369 KVGGLAGVASG
+1369 GGIAGEMFGGMYGQESRIESSLAIA
-1380 STTSVPTARI
+1380 
-1390 KGSLSVA
+1390 K
-1397 SKINANTTG
+1397 KIDG
-1406 KAYKGYIVGNMYD
+1406 KAMDSEENAYKGYIVGKKD
-1419 PAFDISS
+1419 SQSQISS
-1426 TYYGSDVELPNNGS
+1426 TYYGSDVELTNNGS
-1440 NDVINTAGTARAT
+1440 QDVINTAGTARAT

-1466 GLGEYISV
+1466 GYSEYVSV
-1474 ENLKENPEAV
+1474 ENLKENPDAV

-1501 DITVSKDIENGAVTV
+1501 DITVSKDIENGAVTA

-1560 DVYATF
+1560 DIYATF

-1577 QTDSNA
+1577 QTDGNA

-1678 LSGKLEDDSSEHQRY
+1678 LSGKLEDDNSENQRY

-1768 VCTKTVDGYHF
+1768 VCTKTVAGYHF

-1791 MVAIYNADDMVIDIK
+1791 MVAIYNADDVVIDIK
-1806 YAEVSGGKAAVDT
+1806 YAEVSGGKAAADT
-1819 TQSTAKY
+1819 TQSAAKY

>member
-26 FMSLV
+26 LMSFV

-165 QGPTRINPVPVNYD
+165 QGSTRINPVPVNYD

-186 SAPCTQAVRYVYDV
+186 SAPCIQAVRYVYDV

-230 CGAKEYTGSRQNV
+230 CGAKEYTGNRQNV

-268 TFYRNS
+268 TFYRNN

-519 AKIVNTQSTAAEYKY
+519 AKIVNTQSTAPEYKY

-546 EWTPI
+546 EWMPI
-551 GIFDNENQYFCGSLD
+551 GVFDNENQYFCGSLD

-593 STFKNITLAGTIE
+593 SAFKNITLAGTIE
-606 GINTTVV
+606 GINMSTNVSI
-613 AYIGGMCGYT
+613 YIGGMCGYT
-623 EKTDFTDCNIAFFN
+623 EKTDFTDCNITFFN
-637 ISNLTV
+637 ISDLTSDLKDSRDV
-643 GTSGY
+643 DYY
-648 SSVGCLAGNT
+648 SMNVGCLAGYTN
-658 DEGNIMKCRADECSI
+658 EGNIMKCRADECSI
-673 NLKSGEFY
+673 NLKSGRFI
-681 SGIMVGDCNT
+681 SGIMVGVCYT

-711 VDMYA
+711 VYWYY

-736 YFANTLQVNC
+736 YFANTLQTN
-746 SQYGMDRIGGL
+746 YAYWNHYTTIGGL

-789 YASGDEAF
+789 YASGDNNMY
-797 IGGITGYSES
+797 IGGITGRSVMPYPNDRFG
-807 MSEIIDC
+807 IVDC

-820 LTGISKNRGMII
+820 LTAALQKNEAYV
-832 GGLVG
+832 GGL
-837 RATSPPNA
+837 
-845 TASREHKGYSTIKYR
+845 
-860 EMPTKDGYKAI
+860 
-871 WYTNPECT
+871 
-879 NQYMFGTR
+879 
-887 ISEDLILYPKWEK
+887 
-900 RGKRR
+900 
-905 YWNGTSKEPEY
+905 
-916 NTDTKTYIIT
+916 
-926 TGEELAWISDVSN
+926 
-939 GVITTGANY
+939 TGALY
-948 PADKSFKGYNVELGD
+948 YLG
-963 DIYLNENW
+963 
-971 SSSSEWG
+971 
-978 NTPPPNTWKR
+978 
-988 IGSFSG
+988 
-994 TFNGKGYTIYGMYK
+994 
-1008 QGLFGTLTAG
+1008 A
-1018 KISGVDVDCL
+1018 
-1028 YINEAAVVDYI
+1028 
-1039 DENSVV
+1039 
-1045 ENCEV
+1045 
-1050 TGSYRDSRIYGN
+1050 
-1062 DTIGGIARKNYG
+1062 
-1074 EIKNCINFAPIY
+1074 
-1086 GRYQVGGIVGE
+1086 
-1097 NNGKISDC
+1097 
-1105 HNYGDVSGNS
+1105 
-1115 GDNYYSV
+1115 
-1122 CIGGI
+1122 
-1127 VGENK
+1127 
-1132 GYGASDIRIV
+1132 
-1142 NCSNSGYVYGVVGI
+1142 
-1156 GGIVGKSI
+1156 
-1164 CNKFNY
+1164 
-1170 IEHCFNKGP
+1170 
-1179 VYGSYRNGTW
+1179 
-1189 NCSSIGGIIGES
+1189 
-1201 GSGTSVYDC
+1201 
-1210 YNVGGVGGSS
+1210 
-1220 SYSDIGG
+1220 
-1227 IIGHQGY
+1227 
-1234 SDSFK
+1234 
-1239 QHGWISRCYN
+1239 
-1249 IGNVTG
+1249 
-1255 NSEIGEIAGYNNGY
+1255 
-1269 VRWNYYSGSNSV
+1269 
-1281 VGTNDYSAYDNYYKS
+1281 
-1296 SSNMKNL
+1296 
-1303 SNLSRLGESD
+1303 
-1313 WAVNSNYN
+1313 
-1321 DGYPYLKSIEYVFK
+1321 
-1335 TYSIKSG
+1335 
-1342 EELTQNDTIKRSFA
+1342 IKRSFA
-1356 NVDGILYGEGSWS
+1356 NVDGILYGEAGSS
-1369 KVGGLAGVASG
+1369 NVGGIASCNG
-1380 STTSVPTARI
+1380 HDSTI

-1397 SKINANTTG
+1397 SKINAKATTASG
-1406 KAYKGYIVGNMYD
+1406 KAYKGYIVGRLTD
-1419 PAFDISS
+1419 TAFDISS

-1501 DITVSKDIENGAVTV
+1501 DITVSKDIENGAVTA

-1560 DVYATF
+1560 DIYATF

-1577 QTDSNA
+1577 QTDGNA

-1791 MVAIYNADDMVIDIK
+1791 MVAIYNADDVVIDIK
-1806 YAEVSGGKAAVDT
+1806 YAEVSGGKAAADT
-1819 TQSTAKY
+1819 TQSAAKY

>member
-26 FMSLV
+26 FMSFV

-165 QGPTRINPVPVNYD
+165 QGSTRINPVPVNYD

-268 TFYRNS
+268 TFYRNN

-286 RDGYQYGNYNM
+286 KDSYQYGNYNM

-325 TRKGYCSNF
+325 ARKGYCSNF

-459 GATDAEYKFGV
+459 GAKDAEYKFGI

-500 DGTEQNPYRISNAA
+500 DGTEQNPYQISNAA

-519 AKIVNTQSTAAEYKY
+519 AKIVNTQSTAPEYKY

-593 STFKNITLAGTIE
+593 SCFKNITLAGTIE
-606 GINTTVV
+606 GIRAYSNVGP
-613 AYIGGMCGYT
+613 YIGGMCGYT

-637 ISNLTV
+637 ISNLAV
-643 GTSGY
+643 SWCFVPISG
-648 SSVGCLAGNT
+648 VGCLAGYT
-658 DEGNIMKCRADECSI
+658 MEGNIMRCRADECSI
-673 NLKSGEFY
+673 NLKSGRVY
-681 SGIMVGDCNT
+681 SGIMVGYCNAT
-691 KISDCEVK
+691 MSDCEVK
-699 STESGLFSTSSN
+699 STESGLFSASSN
-711 VDMYA
+711 ELYFS
-716 IGGLCGY
+716 IGGLCGESY
-723 MNEDVETCSVSAP
+723 KSIEMCRVSAP
-736 YFANTLQVNC
+736 YFANTLQGSSGQGGEN
-746 SQYGMDRIGGL
+746 YIGGL
-757 CGYATATVRTSSV
+757 CGRTHADVRASSV
-770 QFSDGPI
+770 CFNNGPI
-777 KTIDGGD
+777 KTIAGEE

-789 YASGDEAF
+789 YLSGLRQASG
-797 IGGITGYSES
+797 IGGITGWSYGNIS
-807 MSEIIDC
+807 DC

-820 LTGISKNRGMII
+820 ITNIGALNTGIRM
-832 GGLVG
+832 GGLAG
-837 RATSPPNA
+837 AMS
-845 TASREHKGYSTIKYR
+845 
-860 EMPTKDGYKAI
+860 D
-871 WYTNPECT
+871 
-879 NQYMFGTR
+879 
-887 ISEDLILYPKWEK
+887 
-900 RGKRR
+900 
-905 YWNGTSKEPEY
+905 
-916 NTDTKTYIIT
+916 KTMI
-926 TGEELAWISDVSN
+926 N
-939 GVITTGANY
+939 H
-948 PADKSFKGYNVELGD
+948 
-963 DIYLNENW
+963 
-971 SSSSEWG
+971 
-978 NTPPPNTWKR
+978 
-988 IGSFSG
+988 SFS
-994 TFNGKGYTIYGMYK
+994 
-1008 QGLFGTLTAG
+1008 
-1018 KISGVDVDCL
+1018 
-1028 YINEAAVVDYI
+1028 
-1039 DENSVV
+1039 
-1045 ENCEV
+1045 
-1050 TGSYRDSRIYGN
+1050 
-1062 DTIGGIARKNYG
+1062 
-1074 EIKNCINFAPIY
+1074 
-1086 GRYQVGGIVGE
+1086 
-1097 NNGKISDC
+1097 
-1105 HNYGDVSGNS
+1105 
-1115 GDNYYSV
+1115 
-1122 CIGGI
+1122 
-1127 VGENK
+1127 
-1132 GYGASDIRIV
+1132 
-1142 NCSNSGYVYGVVGI
+1142 
-1156 GGIVGKSI
+1156 
-1164 CNKFNY
+1164 
-1170 IEHCFNKGP
+1170 
-1179 VYGSYRNGTW
+1179 
-1189 NCSSIGGIIGES
+1189 
-1201 GSGTSVYDC
+1201 
-1210 YNVGGVGGSS
+1210 
-1220 SYSDIGG
+1220 
-1227 IIGHQGY
+1227 
-1234 SDSFK
+1234 
-1239 QHGWISRCYN
+1239 
-1249 IGNVTG
+1249 
-1255 NSEIGEIAGYNNGY
+1255 
-1269 VRWNYYSGSNSV
+1269 
-1281 VGTNDYSAYDNYYKS
+1281 
-1296 SSNMKNL
+1296 
-1303 SNLSRLGESD
+1303 
-1313 WAVNSNYN
+1313 
-1321 DGYPYLKSIEYVFK
+1321 
-1335 TYSIKSG
+1335 
-1342 EELTQNDTIKRSFA
+1342 
-1356 NVDGILYGEGSWS
+1356 NVDGILYAEERAALGPMIGGL
-1369 KVGGLAGVASG
+1369 VGGG
-1380 STTSVPTARI
+1380 PNQI
-1390 KGSLSVA
+1390 KGSLSIV
-1397 SKINANTTG
+1397 SKIDAKCSGTDVDVR
-1406 KAYKGYIVGNMYD
+1406 KVYKGYIAGTGSKN
-1419 PAFDISS
+1419 ISS

-1501 DITVSKDIENGAVTV
+1501 DITVSKDIENGAVTA

-1560 DVYATF
+1560 DIYATF

-1577 QTDSNA
+1577 QTDGNA

-1768 VCTKTVDGYHF
+1768 VCTKTADGYHF

-1791 MVAIYNADDMVIDIK
+1791 MVAIYNADDVVIDIK
-1806 YAEVSGGKAAVDT
+1806 YAEVSGGKAAADT
-1819 TQSTAKY
+1819 TQSAAKY

>member
-26 FMSLV
+26 LMSFV

-36 LIGVLATM
+36 V
-44 PSAVYANVDS
+44 
-54 LNLLWPIKNYYRVD
+54 
-68 SGFGIR
+68 FGIM
-74 SWDGRAHNGIDI
+74 
-86 FRPCN
+86 
-91 TPIYAAQSGTAVA
+91 V
-104 TYHSSWGNNV
+104 
-114 LIDHGNGYKT
+114 
-124 RYAHMNKF
+124 
-132 AFSGSKWVEK
+132 
-142 GEVIGYVGKTG
+142 
-153 SAAGYHLHFELY
+153 
-165 QGPTRINPVPVNYD
+165 INPQNAEAQTITISEFNQKIQELKKLYPEKSYWNGSYNGKSWQCYGWAETVCAYIFNDNPRNWARNYD
-179 GRHSFGG
+179 LDNIRLGVHLRYPYKGYGHSMVVTGISGNTVTISDCNWVRNTVTWDRRTYTISELKNLGAWYYASNNSRVSGG
-186 SAPCTQAVRYVYDV
+186 TQ
-200 TQTVTE
+200 TE

-230 CGAKEYTGSRQNV
+230 CGAKEYTGNRQNV

-268 TFYRNS
+268 TFYRNN

-481 AVWGNSTWTE
+481 AVWGNSTWSE

-519 AKIVNTQSTAAEYKY
+519 AKIVNTQSTAPEYKY

-551 GIFDNENQYFCGSLD
+551 GVFDNENQYFCGSLD

-593 STFKNITLAGTIE
+593 SAFKNITLAGTIE
-606 GINTTVV
+606 GINTTAV

-623 EKTDFTDCNIAFFN
+623 EETDFTDCNIAFFN

-648 SSVGCLAGNT
+648 DSSVGCLAGYT
-658 DEGNIMKCRADECSI
+658 YGGNIMKCRADECSI
-673 NLKSGEFY
+673 NLKSGRFD
-681 SGIMVGDCNT
+681 SGIMVGLCST
-691 KISDCEVK
+691 TISYCEVK

-711 VDMYA
+711 VGKCS
-716 IGGLCGY
+716 IGGLCGSAY
-723 MNEDVETCSVSAP
+723 REVRSCSVSAP
-736 YFANTLQVNC
+736 YFANTLQTNDNV
-746 SQYGMDRIGGL
+746 DIGGV
-757 CGYATATVRTSSV
+757 CGYARNTVRTSSA
-770 QFSDGPI
+770 QFSDGMI
-777 KTIDGGD
+777 KTIDGID

-789 YASGDEAF
+789 YASGNGRVDV
-797 IGGITGYSES
+797 GGITGVSNGVG
-807 MSEIIDC
+807 MIDC

-820 LTGISKNRGMII
+820 LTATSQTMPTSV
-832 GGLVG
+832 GGLTG
-837 RATSPPNA
+837 
-845 TASREHKGYSTIKYR
+845 TAE
-860 EMPTKDGYKAI
+860 
-871 WYTNPECT
+871 
-879 NQYMFGTR
+879 
-887 ISEDLILYPKWEK
+887 
-900 RGKRR
+900 
-905 YWNGTSKEPEY
+905 
-916 NTDTKTYIIT
+916 
-926 TGEELAWISDVSN
+926 
-939 GVITTGANY
+939 
-948 PADKSFKGYNVELGD
+948 
-963 DIYLNENW
+963 
-971 SSSSEWG
+971 
-978 NTPPPNTWKR
+978 
-988 IGSFSG
+988 
-994 TFNGKGYTIYGMYK
+994 
-1008 QGLFGTLTAG
+1008 
-1018 KISGVDVDCL
+1018 
-1028 YINEAAVVDYI
+1028 
-1039 DENSVV
+1039 
-1045 ENCEV
+1045 
-1050 TGSYRDSRIYGN
+1050 
-1062 DTIGGIARKNYG
+1062 
-1074 EIKNCINFAPIY
+1074 
-1086 GRYQVGGIVGE
+1086 
-1097 NNGKISDC
+1097 
-1105 HNYGDVSGNS
+1105 
-1115 GDNYYSV
+1115 
-1122 CIGGI
+1122 
-1127 VGENK
+1127 
-1132 GYGASDIRIV
+1132 
-1142 NCSNSGYVYGVVGI
+1142 
-1156 GGIVGKSI
+1156 
-1164 CNKFNY
+1164 
-1170 IEHCFNKGP
+1170 
-1179 VYGSYRNGTW
+1179 
-1189 NCSSIGGIIGES
+1189 
-1201 GSGTSVYDC
+1201 
-1210 YNVGGVGGSS
+1210 
-1220 SYSDIGG
+1220 
-1227 IIGHQGY
+1227 
-1234 SDSFK
+1234 
-1239 QHGWISRCYN
+1239 
-1249 IGNVTG
+1249 
-1255 NSEIGEIAGYNNGY
+1255 
-1269 VRWNYYSGSNSV
+1269 YSGGNPKA
-1281 VGTNDYSAYDNYYKS
+1281 T
-1296 SSNMKNL
+1296 
-1303 SNLSRLGESD
+1303 
-1313 WAVNSNYN
+1313 
-1321 DGYPYLKSIEYVFK
+1321 F
-1335 TYSIKSG
+1335 
-1342 EELTQNDTIKRSFA
+1342 TIKRSFA
-1356 NVDGILYGEGSWS
+1356 NVDGILYGKGSS
-1369 KVGGLAGVASG
+1369 SYVGGIAGRSESAVG
-1380 STTSVPTARI
+1380 SLTTI

-1397 SKINANTTG
+1397 SKINAKATTASG
-1406 KAYKGYIVGNMYD
+1406 KAYKGYIVG
-1419 PAFDISS
+1419 ATKGTVFDISS

-1440 NDVINTAGTARAT
+1440 QDVINTAGTARST

-1474 ENLKENPEAV
+1474 ENLKENPDAV

-1501 DITVSKDIENGAVTV
+1501 DITVSKDIENGEVTA

-1560 DVYATF
+1560 DIYATF

-1577 QTDSNA
+1577 QTDGNA
-1583 AATLVNMDKDSGGE
+1583 AAKLVNMDKDSGGE

-1665 TNDAEDISYISAV
+1665 TNDVEGIDEYEITFSGSVSGDEENAV
-1678 LSGKLEDDSSEHQRY
+1678 RY
-1693 ILYWA
+1693 IKYWC
-1698 DNDPDTVYTTEVSEQ
+1698 NDDPTQVYTTEPQ
-1713 PGEYKVEVQDLLPG
+1713 NGAGEYSVKIPSWYFEPEKTYSYSMTDGGNIKTFSVSPG
-1727 TAYSFK
+1727 IS
-1733 MTENGNVKSFKTLSE
+1733 G
-1748 DSDGDGEPV
+1748 DDGDPV
-1757 TPPQKDLLTTT
+1757 TPQKDLLTTT

-1791 MVAIYNADDMVIDIK
+1791 MVAIYNADDVVIDIK
-1806 YAEVSGGKAAVDT
+1806 YAEVSGGKAATDT

>member
-1 MKTKLGLNKAQKSTH
+1 MKTKLGLNKTQKSTH

-26 FMSLV
+26 LMSFV

-36 LIGVLATM
+36 FIGVLATM

-165 QGPTRINPVPVNYD
+165 QGSTRINPVPVNYD

-268 TFYRNS
+268 TFYRNN

-382 SSRTASEP
+382 SSRTAAEP

-396 TYDKNAKI
+396 AYDKNAKI

-424 KGDVSD
+424 KGDISD
-430 RTITYGDTMK
+430 RTIAYGDTMK

-500 DGTEQNPYRISNAA
+500 DGTEQNPYQISNAA

-519 AKIVNTQSTAAEYKY
+519 AKTVNTQSTTPEYKY
-534 YVLTDNINLGYS
+534 YILTDNINLGYS

-551 GIFDNENQYFCGSLD
+551 GIYDNTNQYFCGSLD

-577 SNVNANYI
+577 SGAATPYI
-585 GLFGRAKD
+585 GLFGDAKN
-593 STFKNITLAGTIE
+593 SVFKNITLAGTIE
-606 GINTTVV
+606 GIKVSDKD
-613 AYIGGMCGYT
+613 YIGGLCGYT
-623 EKTDFTDCNIAFFN
+623 EKTDFSDCKAAFFN
-637 ISNLTV
+637 IAGLENDSRLMLW
-643 GTSGY
+643 
-648 SSVGCLAGNT
+648 VGCLAGYT
-658 DEGNIMKCRADECSI
+658 DDGNIINCKAEECSI
-673 NLKSGEFY
+673 NFKSGFCI
-681 SGIMVGDCNT
+681 SGILAGACNST
-691 KISDCEVK
+691 KISDCSVS
-699 STESGLFSTSSN
+699 STESGLFSASSN
-711 VDMYA
+711 INTIIMGGICGDM
-716 IGGLCGY
+716 GGTI
-723 MNEDVETCSVSAP
+723 ERCSVSAP
-736 YFANTLQVNC
+736 YFANTLQIKSMGTNLEYV
-746 SQYGMDRIGGL
+746 GGL
-757 CGYATATVRTSSV
+757 CGYVEGTVRACSV
-770 QFSDGPI
+770 QFNNGPE
-777 KTIDGGD
+777 KTINGED

-789 YASGDEAF
+789 YVMGNRVNVYMGGIAGKASGA
-797 IGGITGYSES
+797 
-807 MSEIIDC
+807 EIVDC

-820 LTGISKNRGMII
+820 ITGM
-832 GGLVG
+832 
-837 RATSPPNA
+837 
-845 TASREHKGYSTIKYR
+845 
-860 EMPTKDGYKAI
+860 
-871 WYTNPECT
+871 
-879 NQYMFGTR
+879 
-887 ISEDLILYPKWEK
+887 
-900 RGKRR
+900 
-905 YWNGTSKEPEY
+905 
-916 NTDTKTYIIT
+916 
-926 TGEELAWISDVSN
+926 
-939 GVITTGANY
+939 
-948 PADKSFKGYNVELGD
+948 
-963 DIYLNENW
+963 
-971 SSSSEWG
+971 
-978 NTPPPNTWKR
+978 
-988 IGSFSG
+988 
-994 TFNGKGYTIYGMYK
+994 
-1008 QGLFGTLTAG
+1008 
-1018 KISGVDVDCL
+1018 
-1028 YINEAAVVDYI
+1028 
-1039 DENSVV
+1039 
-1045 ENCEV
+1045 V
-1050 TGSYRDSRIYGN
+1050 TG
-1062 DTIGGIARKNYG
+1062 
-1074 EIKNCINFAPIY
+1074 
-1086 GRYQVGGIVGE
+1086 
-1097 NNGKISDC
+1097 
-1105 HNYGDVSGNS
+1105 
-1115 GDNYYSV
+1115 
-1122 CIGGI
+1122 
-1127 VGENK
+1127 
-1132 GYGASDIRIV
+1132 GA
-1142 NCSNSGYVYGVVGI
+1142 YA
-1156 GGIVGKSI
+1156 
-1164 CNKFNY
+1164 
-1170 IEHCFNKGP
+1170 
-1179 VYGSYRNGTW
+1179 
-1189 NCSSIGGIIGES
+1189 
-1201 GSGTSVYDC
+1201 
-1210 YNVGGVGGSS
+1210 
-1220 SYSDIGG
+1220 SDIGG
-1227 IIGHQGY
+1227 IAGVNSKY
-1234 SDSFK
+1234 SDK
-1239 QHGWISRCYN
+1239 
-1249 IGNVTG
+1249 
-1255 NSEIGEIAGYNNGY
+1255 
-1269 VRWNYYSGSNSV
+1269 
-1281 VGTNDYSAYDNYYKS
+1281 
-1296 SSNMKNL
+1296 
-1303 SNLSRLGESD
+1303 
-1313 WAVNSNYN
+1313 
-1321 DGYPYLKSIEYVFK
+1321 
-1335 TYSIKSG
+1335 
-1342 EELTQNDTIKRSFA
+1342 ELLIKRCIA
-1356 NVDGILYGEGSWS
+1356 NVDGILYGETVFYPI
-1369 KVGGLAGVASG
+1369 VGGILGEIEGGKVHIESSLAIA
-1380 STTSVPTARI
+1380 
-1390 KGSLSVA
+1390 K
-1397 SKINANTTG
+1397 KIDAKVTDLDETWDVER
-1406 KAYKGYIVGNMYD
+1406 AYKGYIVGKKD
-1419 PAFDISS
+1419 SQSQISS

-1440 NDVINTAGTARAT
+1440 KDVINTAGTARAT

-1466 GLGEYISV
+1466 GYSEYVSV
-1474 ENLKENPEAV
+1474 ENLKENPDAV

-1501 DITVSKDIENGAVTV
+1501 DITVSKDIENGAVTA

-1560 DVYATF
+1560 DIYATF

-1577 QTDSNA
+1577 QTDGNA

-1597 ISLMSVGDTELT
+1597 VSLMSVGDTELT

-1678 LSGKLEDDSSEHQRY
+1678 LSGKLEDDNSENQRY

-1791 MVAIYNADDMVIDIK
+1791 MVAIYNADDVVIDIK
-1806 YAEVSGGKAAVDT
+1806 YAEVSGGKAATDT

>member
-26 FMSLV
+26 LMSFV

-36 LIGVLATM
+36 LIGIMV
-44 PSAVYANVDS
+44 
-54 LNLLWPIKNYYRVD
+54 
-68 SGFGIR
+68 
-74 SWDGRAHNGIDI
+74 
-86 FRPCN
+86 
-91 TPIYAAQSGTAVA
+91 
-104 TYHSSWGNNV
+104 
-114 LIDHGNGYKT
+114 
-124 RYAHMNKF
+124 
-132 AFSGSKWVEK
+132 
-142 GEVIGYVGKTG
+142 
-153 SAAGYHLHFELY
+153 
-165 QGPTRINPVPVNYD
+165 INPQNAEAQTITISEFNQKIQELKKLYPEKSYWNGSYNGKSWQCYGWAETVCAYIFNDNPRNWARNYD
-179 GRHSFGG
+179 LDNIRLGVHLRYPYKGYGHSMVVTGISGNTVTISDCNWVRNTVTWDRRTYTISELKNLGAWYYASNNSRVSGG
-186 SAPCTQAVRYVYDV
+186 TQ
-200 TQTVTE
+200 TE

-268 TFYRNS
+268 TFYRNN

-286 RDGYQYGNYNM
+286 KDSYQYGNYNM

-359 QNEWLTLSSS
+359 QNEWLTLSAS

-500 DGTEQNPYRISNAA
+500 DGTEQNPYQISNAA

-519 AKIVNTQSTAAEYKY
+519 AKTVNTQSTTPEHKY
-534 YVLTDNINLGYS
+534 YILTDNINLGYS

-551 GIFDNENQYFCGSLD
+551 GIYDNTNQYFCGSLD

-577 SNVNANYI
+577 SGAATPYI
-585 GLFGRAKD
+585 GLFGDAKN
-593 STFKNITLAGTIE
+593 SVFKNITLAGTIE
-606 GINTTVV
+606 GIKVSDNS
-613 AYIGGMCGYT
+613 YYYNIGGMCGYT
-623 EKTDFTDCNIAFFN
+623 EETDFTDCSVVFFN
-637 ISNLTV
+637 ISDLVNPINRW
-643 GTSGY
+643 GKM
-648 SSVGCLAGNT
+648 SVGCLAGFT
-658 DEGNIMKCRADECSI
+658 DDGNITNCKAEECSI
-673 NLKSGEFY
+673 NLKSGRFD
-681 SGIMVGDCNT
+681 SGIMVGYCNAT
-691 KISDCEVK
+691 MSDCEVK
-699 STESGLFSTSSN
+699 STESGLFSASSN
-711 VDMYA
+711 ELYYS
-716 IGGLCGY
+716 IGGLCGVSY
-723 MNEDVETCSVSAP
+723 GNIEMCRVSAP
-736 YFANTLQVNC
+736 YFVNTLQGGSNNR
-746 SQYGMDRIGGL
+746 GNINIGGL
-757 CGYATATVRTSSV
+757 CGLVYADVRASSV
-770 QFSDGPI
+770 YFNNGPI
-777 KTIDGGD
+777 KTIAGGE

-789 YASGDEAF
+789 YLSGLRPAST
-797 IGGITGYSES
+797 IGGIIGSS
-807 MSEIIDC
+807 SGNISDC

-820 LTGISKNRGMII
+820 ITNIGAMVTGILM
-832 GGLVG
+832 GGLAG
-837 RATSPPNA
+837 
-845 TASREHKGYSTIKYR
+845 
-860 EMPTKDGYKAI
+860 EM
-871 WYTNPECT
+871 
-879 NQYMFGTR
+879 
-887 ISEDLILYPKWEK
+887 
-900 RGKRR
+900 
-905 YWNGTSKEPEY
+905 
-916 NTDTKTYIIT
+916 
-926 TGEELAWISDVSN
+926 
-939 GVITTGANY
+939 
-948 PADKSFKGYNVELGD
+948 D
-963 DIYLNENW
+963 DETMINH
-971 SSSSEWG
+971 
-978 NTPPPNTWKR
+978 
-988 IGSFSG
+988 SFS
-994 TFNGKGYTIYGMYK
+994 
-1008 QGLFGTLTAG
+1008 
-1018 KISGVDVDCL
+1018 
-1028 YINEAAVVDYI
+1028 
-1039 DENSVV
+1039 
-1045 ENCEV
+1045 
-1050 TGSYRDSRIYGN
+1050 
-1062 DTIGGIARKNYG
+1062 
-1074 EIKNCINFAPIY
+1074 
-1086 GRYQVGGIVGE
+1086 
-1097 NNGKISDC
+1097 
-1105 HNYGDVSGNS
+1105 
-1115 GDNYYSV
+1115 
-1122 CIGGI
+1122 
-1127 VGENK
+1127 
-1132 GYGASDIRIV
+1132 
-1142 NCSNSGYVYGVVGI
+1142 
-1156 GGIVGKSI
+1156 
-1164 CNKFNY
+1164 
-1170 IEHCFNKGP
+1170 
-1179 VYGSYRNGTW
+1179 
-1189 NCSSIGGIIGES
+1189 
-1201 GSGTSVYDC
+1201 
-1210 YNVGGVGGSS
+1210 
-1220 SYSDIGG
+1220 
-1227 IIGHQGY
+1227 
-1234 SDSFK
+1234 
-1239 QHGWISRCYN
+1239 
-1249 IGNVTG
+1249 
-1255 NSEIGEIAGYNNGY
+1255 
-1269 VRWNYYSGSNSV
+1269 
-1281 VGTNDYSAYDNYYKS
+1281 
-1296 SSNMKNL
+1296 
-1303 SNLSRLGESD
+1303 
-1313 WAVNSNYN
+1313 
-1321 DGYPYLKSIEYVFK
+1321 
-1335 TYSIKSG
+1335 
-1342 EELTQNDTIKRSFA
+1342 
-1356 NVDGILYGEGSWS
+1356 NVDGILYAEERAAIGPKIGGLVGEG
-1369 KVGGLAGVASG
+1369 
-1380 STTSVPTARI
+1380 TPQI
-1390 KGSLSVA
+1390 KSSLSIA
-1397 SKINANTTG
+1397 SKIDAKCSGTDVDFR
-1406 KAYKGYIVGNMYD
+1406 KVYKGYIAGRGSKN
-1419 PAFDISS
+1419 ISS

-1440 NDVINTAGTARAT
+1440 QDVINTAGTARAT
-1453 RLMKM
+1453 RLMKI

-1474 ENLKENPEAV
+1474 ENLKENPDAV

-1501 DITVSKDIENGAVTV
+1501 DITVSKDMENGGITV
-1516 DKTQAVDGETVTITA
+1516 DKTQAVDGETVTITP
-1531 TPNDGYELNKVYV
+1531 TPNDGYELNSVYV
-1544 NGTEID
+1544 NGVEID

-1560 DVYATF
+1560 DIYATF

-1577 QTDSNA
+1577 QTDGNA

-1665 TNDAEDISYISAV
+1665 TNDAEGIDEYEITFSGSVSGDEENAV
-1678 LSGKLEDDSSEHQRY
+1678 RY
-1693 ILYWA
+1693 IKYWC
-1698 DNDPDTVYTTEVSEQ
+1698 NDDPTQVYTTEPQ
-1713 PGEYKVEVQDLLPG
+1713 NGAGEYSVKIPSWYFEPEKTYSYSMTDGGNIKTFSVSPG
-1727 TAYSFK
+1727 IS
-1733 MTENGNVKSFKTLSE
+1733 G
-1748 DSDGDGEPV
+1748 DDGEPV

-1806 YAEVSGGKAAVDT
+1806 YAEVSGGKAAADT
-1819 TQSTAKY
+1819 TQSAAKY

>member
-1 MKTKLGLNKAQKSTH
+1 MKTKLGLNKVQKSTH

-26 FMSLV
+26 LMSFV

-36 LIGVLATM
+36 LIGIMV
-44 PSAVYANVDS
+44 
-54 LNLLWPIKNYYRVD
+54 
-68 SGFGIR
+68 
-74 SWDGRAHNGIDI
+74 
-86 FRPCN
+86 
-91 TPIYAAQSGTAVA
+91 
-104 TYHSSWGNNV
+104 
-114 LIDHGNGYKT
+114 
-124 RYAHMNKF
+124 
-132 AFSGSKWVEK
+132 
-142 GEVIGYVGKTG
+142 
-153 SAAGYHLHFELY
+153 
-165 QGPTRINPVPVNYD
+165 INPQNAEAQTITISEFNQKIQELKKLYPEKSYWNGSYNGKSWQCYGWAETVCAYIFNDNPRNWVRNYD
-179 GRHSFGG
+179 LDNIRLGVHLRYPYKGYGHSMVVTGISGNTVTISDCNWVRNTVTWDRRTYTISELKNLGAWYYASNNSRVSGG
-186 SAPCTQAVRYVYDV
+186 TQ
-200 TQTVTE
+200 TE

-230 CGAKEYTGSRQNV
+230 CGAKEYTGSRQNI

-268 TFYRNS
+268 TFYRNN

-369 KPNRSHYIFKGWA
+369 KPSRSHYIFKGWA

-459 GATDAEYKFGV
+459 GAKDAEYKFGV

-519 AKIVNTQSTAAEYKY
+519 AKIVNTQSTAPEYKY

-571 ISDLYI
+571 ISELYI
-577 SNVNANYI
+577 SGVATPYI
-585 GLFGRAKD
+585 GLFGYATN
-593 STFKNITLAGTIE
+593 SVFKNIPLAGTIE
-606 GINTTVV
+606 GIQVSDNN
-613 AYIGGMCGYT
+613 YYYNIGGMCGYT
-623 EKTDFTDCNIAFFN
+623 EKTDFTDCKAAFFN
-637 ISNLTV
+637 IAGVENN
-643 GTSGY
+643 
-648 SSVGCLAGNT
+648 SSRVYVGCLAGRIYW
-658 DEGNIMKCRADECSI
+658 GNIINCKAEECSI
-673 NLKSGEFY
+673 NFKSGNY
-681 SGIMVGDCNT
+681 TSGILVGCSNST
-691 KISDCEVK
+691 KISDCSVS
-699 STESGLFSTSSN
+699 STESGLFSASSN
-711 VDMYA
+711 INTIMMGGICGDM
-716 IGGLCGY
+716 GGTI
-723 MNEDVETCSVSAP
+723 ERCSVSAP
-736 YFANTLQVNC
+736 YFANTLQIKSMGAYFEYV
-746 SQYGMDRIGGL
+746 GGL
-757 CGYATATVRTSSV
+757 CGYVNGTVRACSV
-770 QFSDGPI
+770 QFNNGPE
-777 KTIDGGD
+777 KTINGED

-789 YASGDEAF
+789 YVMGDSTYFF
-797 IGGITGYSES
+797 IGGIVGKTGEA
-807 MSEIIDC
+807 EIVDC

-820 LTGISKNRGMII
+820 ITNILTS
-832 GGLVG
+832 
-837 RATSPPNA
+837 
-845 TASREHKGYSTIKYR
+845 
-860 EMPTKDGYKAI
+860 DGHY
-871 WYTNPECT
+871 
-879 NQYMFGTR
+879 YM
-887 ISEDLILYPKWEK
+887 
-900 RGKRR
+900 
-905 YWNGTSKEPEY
+905 
-916 NTDTKTYIIT
+916 
-926 TGEELAWISDVSN
+926 AH
-939 GVITTGANY
+939 NY
-948 PADKSFKGYNVELGD
+948 
-963 DIYLNENW
+963 
-971 SSSSEWG
+971 
-978 NTPPPNTWKR
+978 
-988 IGSFSG
+988 
-994 TFNGKGYTIYGMYK
+994 
-1008 QGLFGTLTAG
+1008 
-1018 KISGVDVDCL
+1018 
-1028 YINEAAVVDYI
+1028 
-1039 DENSVV
+1039 
-1045 ENCEV
+1045 
-1050 TGSYRDSRIYGN
+1050 
-1062 DTIGGIARKNYG
+1062 IGGIAG
-1074 EIKNCINFAPIY
+1074 
-1086 GRYQVGGIVGE
+1086 V
-1097 NNGKISDC
+1097 
-1105 HNYGDVSGNS
+1105 NS
-1115 GDNYYSV
+1115 
-1122 CIGGI
+1122 
-1127 VGENK
+1127 E
-1132 GYGASDIRIV
+1132 
-1142 NCSNSGYVYGVVGI
+1142 
-1156 GGIVGKSI
+1156 
-1164 CNKFNY
+1164 
-1170 IEHCFNKGP
+1170 
-1179 VYGSYRNGTW
+1179 
-1189 NCSSIGGIIGES
+1189 
-1201 GSGTSVYDC
+1201 
-1210 YNVGGVGGSS
+1210 
-1220 SYSDIGG
+1220 YSD
-1227 IIGHQGY
+1227 
-1234 SDSFK
+1234 K
-1239 QHGWISRCYN
+1239 
-1249 IGNVTG
+1249 
-1255 NSEIGEIAGYNNGY
+1255 
-1269 VRWNYYSGSNSV
+1269 
-1281 VGTNDYSAYDNYYKS
+1281 
-1296 SSNMKNL
+1296 
-1303 SNLSRLGESD
+1303 
-1313 WAVNSNYN
+1313 
-1321 DGYPYLKSIEYVFK
+1321 
-1335 TYSIKSG
+1335 
-1342 EELTQNDTIKRSFA
+1342 ELLIKRCIA
-1356 NVDGILYGEGSWS
+1356 NVDGILYGETAVPNIGGVLGSIDGEKES
-1369 KVGGLAGVASG
+1369 RIESSLAIAKKIDGRTTKSGEVYKV
-1380 STTSVPTARI
+1380 
-1390 KGSLSVA
+1390 
-1397 SKINANTTG
+1397 N
-1406 KAYKGYIVGNMYD
+1406 KGYIVGINEGQGQ
-1419 PAFDISS
+1419 ISS

-1440 NDVINTAGTARAT
+1440 QDVINTEGTARST

-1466 GLGEYISV
+1466 GYGEYVSV
-1474 ENLKENPEAV
+1474 ENLKENPDAV

-1501 DITVSKDIENGAVTV
+1501 DITVSKDMENGGITV

-1531 TPNDGYELNKVYV
+1531 TPNDGYELNSVYV
-1544 NGTEID
+1544 NGVEID
-1550 GTAFEMSGAS
+1550 GTAFEMSGAC

-1577 QTDSNA
+1577 QTDGNA

-1665 TNDAEDISYISAV
+1665 TNDVEGIDEYEITFSGSVSGDEENAV
-1678 LSGKLEDDSSEHQRY
+1678 RY
-1693 ILYWA
+1693 IKYWC
-1698 DNDPDTVYTTEVSEQ
+1698 NDDPTQVYTTEPQ
-1713 PGEYKVEVQDLLPG
+1713 NGAGEYSVKIPSWYFEPEKTYSYSMTDGGNIKTFSVSPG
-1727 TAYSFK
+1727 IS
-1733 MTENGNVKSFKTLSE
+1733 G
-1748 DSDGDGEPV
+1748 DDGDPV
-1757 TPPQKDLLTTT
+1757 TPQKDLLTTT

-1806 YAEVSGGKAAVDT
+1806 YAEVSGGKAAADT

>member
-26 FMSLV
+26 LMSFV

-165 QGPTRINPVPVNYD
+165 QGSTRINPVPVNYD

-186 SAPCTQAVRYVYDV
+186 SAPCIQAVRYVYDV

-230 CGAKEYTGSRQNV
+230 CGAKEYTGNRQNV

-268 TFYRNS
+268 TFYRNN

-424 KGDVSD
+424 KGDISD
-430 RTITYGDTMK
+430 RTIAYGDTMK

-500 DGTEQNPYRISNAA
+500 DGTEQNPYQISNAA

-519 AKIVNTQSTAAEYKY
+519 AKTVNTQSTTPEYKY
-534 YVLTDNINLGYS
+534 YILTDNINLGYS

-551 GIFDNENQYFCGSLD
+551 GIYDNTNQYFCGSLD

-577 SNVNANYI
+577 SGAATPYI
-585 GLFGRAKD
+585 GLFGDAKN
-593 STFKNITLAGTIE
+593 SVFKNITLAGTIE
-606 GINTTVV
+606 GIKVSDKD
-613 AYIGGMCGYT
+613 YIGGLCGYT
-623 EKTDFTDCNIAFFN
+623 EKTDFSDCKAAFFN
-637 ISNLTV
+637 IAGLENDSRLMLW
-643 GTSGY
+643 
-648 SSVGCLAGNT
+648 VGCLAGYT
-658 DEGNIMKCRADECSI
+658 DDGNIINCKAEECSI
-673 NLKSGEFY
+673 NFKSGFCI
-681 SGIMVGDCNT
+681 SGILAGACNST
-691 KISDCEVK
+691 KISDCSVS
-699 STESGLFSTSSN
+699 STESGLFSASSN
-711 VDMYA
+711 INTIIMGGICGDM
-716 IGGLCGY
+716 GGTI
-723 MNEDVETCSVSAP
+723 ERCSVSAP
-736 YFANTLQVNC
+736 YFANTLQIKSMGTNLEYV
-746 SQYGMDRIGGL
+746 GGL
-757 CGYATATVRTSSV
+757 CGYVEGTVRACSV
-770 QFSDGPI
+770 QFNNGPE
-777 KTIDGGD
+777 KTINGED

-789 YASGDEAF
+789 YVMGNRVNVYMGGIAGKASGA
-797 IGGITGYSES
+797 
-807 MSEIIDC
+807 EIVDC

-820 LTGISKNRGMII
+820 ITGM
-832 GGLVG
+832 
-837 RATSPPNA
+837 
-845 TASREHKGYSTIKYR
+845 
-860 EMPTKDGYKAI
+860 
-871 WYTNPECT
+871 
-879 NQYMFGTR
+879 
-887 ISEDLILYPKWEK
+887 
-900 RGKRR
+900 
-905 YWNGTSKEPEY
+905 
-916 NTDTKTYIIT
+916 
-926 TGEELAWISDVSN
+926 
-939 GVITTGANY
+939 
-948 PADKSFKGYNVELGD
+948 
-963 DIYLNENW
+963 
-971 SSSSEWG
+971 
-978 NTPPPNTWKR
+978 
-988 IGSFSG
+988 
-994 TFNGKGYTIYGMYK
+994 
-1008 QGLFGTLTAG
+1008 
-1018 KISGVDVDCL
+1018 
-1028 YINEAAVVDYI
+1028 
-1039 DENSVV
+1039 
-1045 ENCEV
+1045 V
-1050 TGSYRDSRIYGN
+1050 TG
-1062 DTIGGIARKNYG
+1062 
-1074 EIKNCINFAPIY
+1074 
-1086 GRYQVGGIVGE
+1086 
-1097 NNGKISDC
+1097 
-1105 HNYGDVSGNS
+1105 
-1115 GDNYYSV
+1115 
-1122 CIGGI
+1122 
-1127 VGENK
+1127 
-1132 GYGASDIRIV
+1132 GA
-1142 NCSNSGYVYGVVGI
+1142 YA
-1156 GGIVGKSI
+1156 
-1164 CNKFNY
+1164 
-1170 IEHCFNKGP
+1170 
-1179 VYGSYRNGTW
+1179 
-1189 NCSSIGGIIGES
+1189 
-1201 GSGTSVYDC
+1201 
-1210 YNVGGVGGSS
+1210 
-1220 SYSDIGG
+1220 SDIGG
-1227 IIGHQGY
+1227 IAGVNSKY
-1234 SDSFK
+1234 SDK
-1239 QHGWISRCYN
+1239 
-1249 IGNVTG
+1249 
-1255 NSEIGEIAGYNNGY
+1255 
-1269 VRWNYYSGSNSV
+1269 
-1281 VGTNDYSAYDNYYKS
+1281 
-1296 SSNMKNL
+1296 
-1303 SNLSRLGESD
+1303 
-1313 WAVNSNYN
+1313 
-1321 DGYPYLKSIEYVFK
+1321 
-1335 TYSIKSG
+1335 
-1342 EELTQNDTIKRSFA
+1342 ELLIKRCIA
-1356 NVDGILYGEGSWS
+1356 NVDGILYGETVFYPI
-1369 KVGGLAGVASG
+1369 VGGILGEIEGGKVHIESSLAIA
-1380 STTSVPTARI
+1380 
-1390 KGSLSVA
+1390 K
-1397 SKINANTTG
+1397 KIDAKVTDLDETWDVER
-1406 KAYKGYIVGNMYD
+1406 AYKGYIVGKKD
-1419 PAFDISS
+1419 SQSQISS

-1440 NDVINTAGTARAT
+1440 KDVINTAGTARAT

-1466 GLGEYISV
+1466 GYSEYVSV
-1474 ENLKENPEAV
+1474 ENLKENPDAV

-1560 DVYATF
+1560 DIYATF

-1678 LSGKLEDDSSEHQRY
+1678 LSGKLEDDNSEHQKY

-1779 DITADESITDEI
+1779 DITADESITDEF

-1806 YAEVSGGKAAVDT
+1806 YAEVSGGKAATDT
-1819 TQSTAKY
+1819 TQSAAKY

>member
-36 LIGVLATM
+36 FIGVLA
-44 PSAVYANVDS
+44 
-54 LNLLWPIKNYYRVD
+54 
-68 SGFGIR
+68 
-74 SWDGRAHNGIDI
+74 
-86 FRPCN
+86 
-91 TPIYAAQSGTAVA
+91 
-104 TYHSSWGNNV
+104 
-114 LIDHGNGYKT
+114 
-124 RYAHMNKF
+124 
-132 AFSGSKWVEK
+132 
-142 GEVIGYVGKTG
+142 
-153 SAAGYHLHFELY
+153 
-165 QGPTRINPVPVNYD
+165 INPQNAEAQTITISEFNQKIQELKKLYPEKSYWNGSYNGKSWQCYGWAETVCAYIFNDNPRNWARNYD
-179 GRHSFGG
+179 LDNIRLGVHLRYPYKGYGHSMVVTGISGNTVTISDCNWVRNTVTWDRRTYTISELKNLGAWYYASNNSRVSGG
-186 SAPCTQAVRYVYDV
+186 TQ
-200 TQTVTE
+200 TE

-230 CGAKEYTGSRQNV
+230 CGAKEYTGNRQNV

-268 TFYRNS
+268 TFYRNN

-286 RDGYQYGNYNM
+286 KDSYQYGNYNM

-519 AKIVNTQSTAAEYKY
+519 AKIVNTQGTAPEYKY
-534 YVLTDNINLGYS
+534 YILTDNINLGYS

-593 STFKNITLAGTIE
+593 SAFKNITLAGTIE
-606 GINTTVV
+606 GIRAYSNMGP
-613 AYIGGMCGYT
+613 YIGGMCGYA
-623 EKTDFTDCNIAFFN
+623 EQTDFTDCNIAFFN
-637 ISNLTV
+637 ISNLAV
-643 GTSGY
+643 SWCYAPMSG
-648 SSVGCLAGNT
+648 VGCLAGYT
-658 DEGNIMKCRADECSI
+658 MEGNIMRCRADECSI
-673 NLKSGEFY
+673 NLKSGRVC
-681 SGIMVGDCNT
+681 SGIMVGYCNAT
-691 KISDCEVK
+691 MSDCEVK
-699 STESGLFSTSSN
+699 STESGLFSASTN
-711 VDMYA
+711 ELFCY
-716 IGGLCGY
+716 IGGLCGESY
-723 MNEDVETCSVSAP
+723 KSIEMCRVSAP
-736 YFANTLQVNC
+736 YFANTLQGGN
-746 SQYGMDRIGGL
+746 SQGGNNYIGGL
-757 CGYATATVRTSSV
+757 CGRTHDDVRTSSV
-770 QFSDGPI
+770 CFNNGPI
-777 KTIDGGD
+777 KTINGEE

-789 YASGDEAF
+789 YISGLRPATA
-797 IGGITGYSES
+797 IGGITGSLGGNIS
-807 MSEIIDC
+807 DC

-820 LTGISKNRGMII
+820 ITSIGALNTMIQL
-832 GGLVG
+832 GGL
-837 RATSPPNA
+837 A
-845 TASREHKGYSTIKYR
+845 
-860 EMPTKDGYKAI
+860 
-871 WYTNPECT
+871 
-879 NQYMFGTR
+879 
-887 ISEDLILYPKWEK
+887 
-900 RGKRR
+900 
-905 YWNGTSKEPEY
+905 
-916 NTDTKTYIIT
+916 
-926 TGEELAWISDVSN
+926 
-939 GVITTGANY
+939 
-948 PADKSFKGYNVELGD
+948 
-963 DIYLNENW
+963 
-971 SSSSEWG
+971 
-978 NTPPPNTWKR
+978 
-988 IGSFSG
+988 
-994 TFNGKGYTIYGMYK
+994 
-1008 QGLFGTLTAG
+1008 
-1018 KISGVDVDCL
+1018 
-1028 YINEAAVVDYI
+1028 
-1039 DENSVV
+1039 
-1045 ENCEV
+1045 
-1050 TGSYRDSRIYGN
+1050 
-1062 DTIGGIARKNYG
+1062 
-1074 EIKNCINFAPIY
+1074 
-1086 GRYQVGGIVGE
+1086 
-1097 NNGKISDC
+1097 
-1105 HNYGDVSGNS
+1105 
-1115 GDNYYSV
+1115 
-1122 CIGGI
+1122 
-1127 VGENK
+1127 
-1132 GYGASDIRIV
+1132 
-1142 NCSNSGYVYGVVGI
+1142 GVVGDETMI
-1156 GGIVGKSI
+1156 
-1164 CNKFNY
+1164 N
-1170 IEHCFNKGP
+1170 H
-1179 VYGSYRNGTW
+1179 
-1189 NCSSIGGIIGES
+1189 
-1201 GSGTSVYDC
+1201 
-1210 YNVGGVGGSS
+1210 
-1220 SYSDIGG
+1220 
-1227 IIGHQGY
+1227 
-1234 SDSFK
+1234 SF
-1239 QHGWISRCYN
+1239 S
-1249 IGNVTG
+1249 
-1255 NSEIGEIAGYNNGY
+1255 
-1269 VRWNYYSGSNSV
+1269 
-1281 VGTNDYSAYDNYYKS
+1281 
-1296 SSNMKNL
+1296 
-1303 SNLSRLGESD
+1303 
-1313 WAVNSNYN
+1313 
-1321 DGYPYLKSIEYVFK
+1321 
-1335 TYSIKSG
+1335 
-1342 EELTQNDTIKRSFA
+1342 
-1356 NVDGILYGEGSWS
+1356 NVDGILYAEERAAFGPRI
-1369 KVGGLAGVASG
+1369 GGLVGNGFAQ
-1380 STTSVPTARI
+1380 I
-1390 KGSLSVA
+1390 KGSLSIV
-1397 SKINANTTG
+1397 SKIDAKCSGTDEGFNET
-1406 KAYKGYIVGNMYD
+1406 YKGYIAGWMPNT
-1419 PAFDISS
+1419 ALDISS

-1440 NDVINTAGTARAT
+1440 NDVINTAGTARST
-1453 RLMKM
+1453 RLIKM

-1474 ENLKENPEAV
+1474 ENLKENPNAV

-1501 DITVSKDIENGAVTV
+1501 DITVSKDIENGAVTA

-1560 DVYATF
+1560 DIYATF

-1577 QTDSNA
+1577 QTDGNA

-1665 TNDAEDISYISAV
+1665 TNDAEGIDEYEITFSGSVSGDEENAV
-1678 LSGKLEDDSSEHQRY
+1678 RY
-1693 ILYWA
+1693 IKYWC
-1698 DNDPDTVYTTEVSEQ
+1698 NDDPTQVYTTEPQ
-1713 PGEYKVEVQDLLPG
+1713 NGAGEYSVKIPSWYFEPEKTYSYSMTDGGNIKTFSVSPG
-1727 TAYSFK
+1727 IS
-1733 MTENGNVKSFKTLSE
+1733 G
-1748 DSDGDGEPV
+1748 DDGDPV
-1757 TPPQKDLLTTT
+1757 TPQEDLLTTT

-1791 MVAIYNADDMVIDIK
+1791 MVAIYNADDVVIDIK
-1806 YAEVSGGKAAVDT
+1806 YAEVSGGKAATDT